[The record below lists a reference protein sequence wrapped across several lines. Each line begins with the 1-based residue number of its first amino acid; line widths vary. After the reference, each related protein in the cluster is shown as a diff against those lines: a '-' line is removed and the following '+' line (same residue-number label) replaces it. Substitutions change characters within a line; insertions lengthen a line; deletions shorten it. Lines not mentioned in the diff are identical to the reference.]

1 MSVIINQDIIEEAEL
16 LGIKVTHNMKEETLL
31 LRIEEKKEEIANKQA
46 EKKKAKEEK
55 KPEAKIKIIVE
66 SRDAEDDAPD
76 QFFGFNG
83 QHILIQKGEEVE
95 VNETMYKFIKSIGKK
110 VKKFKMVNDEDG
122 IPRKKW
128 YDKWES
134 RFIVERVD

>member
-31 LRIEEKKEEIANKQA
+31 SRIEEKKEEIANKQA